1 MKSYEES
8 KVSMKIIN
16 LDGSIFYD
24 SDITN
29 CMRYVKSGQLVILQS
44 YLQHAGL
51 FSELTG
57 LIYRDINSL
66 FGDQKSHGVEKD
78 GLNKIHNYLN
88 VGEISDLYK
97 KIRGSLK
104 DKMPAVTASMFRS
117 LGLTSEFYVHESSLI
132 RIMLPFNEQK
142 KYQRDYELGKLT
154 LHGPHHDFFQNV
166 PINAINTWAALGSVE
181 KENSMFIYPDCWQKR
196 IPQGDNGT
204 AKMDQYLGVPL
215 EFSMNEGDVLI
226 FHSNHMH
233 ASRLNTTGNTRIV
246 LTNRVTEDWPKY
258 LFAEQPQIY
267 FSSTGFDTITDFAG
281 MFDAPGFLGKKK
293 YISSRWLIIYY
304 KIMRKLTGRSALR
317 SDRPQLNDLSSHL
330 KEIESK
336 DVQSLKN
343 DEVIAIDK
351 KTCVARIDGNLIS
364 FSRYCTHQGADLA
377 LGYIDENKIVCPY
390 HGAKFDLTTGRSP
403 CEGLNNIRVNNIIED
418 TF

>member
-1 MKSYEES
+1 MQPNYKES

-24 SDITN
+24 SDIIN

-88 VGEISDLYK
+88 VDEISDLYK

-104 DKMPAVTASMFRS
+104 DKMPAVTASMFRI

-181 KENSMFIYPDCWQKR
+181 KENSMFIYPDCWQK
-196 IPQGDNGT
+196 
-204 AKMDQYLGVPL
+204 
-215 EFSMNEGDVLI
+215 
-226 FHSNHMH
+226 
-233 ASRLNTTGNTRIV
+233 
-246 LTNRVTEDWPKY
+246 
-258 LFAEQPQIY
+258 
-267 FSSTGFDTITDFAG
+267 
-281 MFDAPGFLGKKK
+281 
-293 YISSRWLIIYY
+293 
-304 KIMRKLTGRSALR
+304 
-317 SDRPQLNDLSSHL
+317 
-330 KEIESK
+330 
-336 DVQSLKN
+336 
-343 DEVIAIDK
+343 
-351 KTCVARIDGNLIS
+351 
-364 FSRYCTHQGADLA
+364 
-377 LGYIDENKIVCPY
+377 
-390 HGAKFDLTTGRSP
+390 
-403 CEGLNNIRVNNIIED
+403 
-418 TF
+418 